1 MEEAVQERHHEPVA
15 EAQAMK
21 DGLLRMEVAGLLLQ
35 SEYPDELEI
44 NQVLMLAEQLEILH
58 DELVSRG
65 T

>member
-1 MEEAVQERHHEPVA
+1 MEQAVQEGHHELVA

-35 SEYPDELEI
+35 SDHPDELEI

-58 DELVSRG
+58 DERVSRG